1 MAVPRPLPTTD
12 LVEPAPSGQCTS
24 LGTVSKPHPGGGSS
38 EAATLLPPR
47 GSTTSATVPSRGLTG
62 TSTGPRGQ
70 LWPSSVLS
78 WWLFLEWSRSWWTV
92 RAVSGLCV
100 FRVS

>member
-1 MAVPRPLPTTD
+1 MAVPRLLPTTD

-24 LGTVSKPHPGGGSS
+24 LGTMSKPHPGGGSS

-47 GSTTSATVPSRGLTG
+47 GSTTSAAVPDGGLTG
-62 TSTGPRGQ
+62 TSTGPRGR
-70 LWPSSVLS
+70 LWPLSVLS

-92 RAVSGLCV
+92 HATSGLCV
-100 FRVS
+100 FRVN